1 VSGQENIVK
10 EIKMDRYKNVD
21 FDFGIPNRFDL
32 EEAITGQLSV
42 NDNLQVIIEDVLEGN
57 NLCLDSDEL
66 VNTLQGV
73 INLHQMRYNKL
84 WEVFTALFK
93 LDEYNNEN
101 FKKEYE

>member
-1 VSGQENIVK
+1 
-10 EIKMDRYKNVD
+10 MDRYKNID

-32 EEAITGQLSV
+32 EDAIASQLSI

-57 NLCLDSDEL
+57 NLCLNKDEL

-93 LDEYNNEN
+93 LDQHRS
-101 FKKEYE
+101 